1 MRSKRLLAIALVAAA
16 LLAASCSSSDDT
28 ARVASLETATT
39 VASPDTET
47 QDPDTLAD
55 TEAAMLAFAQCLR
68 DQGINI
74 DDPTID
80 ANGNVQLP
88 PITLEF
94 EAVEGEDPEEAM
106 ADLDGV
112 MESCN
117 EHLEGITATADAPDM
132 TGIEDDFLAYAACM
146 RDNGVEMPDPDF
158 SSDGGIVE
166 LGAGD
171 EAEFEAAD
179 AECRHL
185 ISNFIID
192 G

>member
-1 MRSKRLLAIALVAAA
+1 MRSNHLAAIALVVMA

-28 ARVASLETATT
+28 AQVASLETTT
-39 VASPDTET
+39 SALPGTET
-47 QDPDTLAD
+47 QETDTLAE
-55 TEAAMLAFAQCLR
+55 TEAAMLAFTQCLR
-68 DQGINI
+68 DQGIEI

-80 ANGNVQLP
+80 ADGNVQLP

-106 ADLDGV
+106 ADLDELMGA
-112 MESCN
+112 CD
-117 EHLEGITATADAPDM
+117 EHLEGITTTADAPDM
-132 TGIEDDFLAYAACM
+132 TGIEDDFLAYAQCM
-146 RDNGVEMPDPDF
+146 RDNGVDMPDPDF
-158 SSDGGIVE
+158 SSGGGMIE

-179 AECRHL
+179 AACRHH